1 MAKILRVVALVSVI
15 TLLTT
20 AAAAVLIIGGGTMG
34 MQNNNQATAQQQIGN
49 QTATGN
55 QTRVNPEFDARLTGA
70 SEVPPVQTDAS
81 GYTDLDVE
89 REDGQRVVDY
99 HLYITNIEGVT
110 QGHIHRGTSSENG
123 PVVVSLFNASTPTTP
138 VPGGQVAEGHIT
150 SADLMGP
157 LQGMQLDDLI
167 ALMQN
172 GTAYVNVH
180 TEQNPEGE
188 IRGTVQLDIE
198 DDDFEGGE
206 EDDDDNEGE
215 EGEGEDEDEGEE
227 EN

>member
-1 MAKILRVVALVSVI
+1 M
-15 TLLTT
+15 T
-20 AAAAVLIIGGGTMG
+20 AAAAVLIIGGGSMG
-34 MQNNNQATAQQQIGN
+34 MHNNQATAQQQMGN

-81 GYTDLDVE
+81 GFADLDVE
-89 REDGQRVVDY
+89 VEDGQRVVDY

-110 QGHIHRGTSSENG
+110 QGHIHRGSSSENG
-123 PVVVSLFNASTPTTP
+123 PIIVSLFNASTPTTP

-150 SADLMGP
+150 SANLMGP

-198 DDDFEGGE
+198 DDDFEG
-206 EDDDDNEGE
+206 D
-215 EGEGEDEDEGEE
+215 EGEGEDEGEDEGE
-227 EN
+227 N